1 MNAGWNIP
9 GFVSLG
15 LVSQNNYVNV
25 PLKSIKIKCKIVNM
39 VADVEAV
46 FTYENSLKDPLEAT
60 FIFPLN
66 DASVYHFEAQIG
78 DKKIVSVC
86 RPRPEAKETYDSA
99 VEEGHTAIL
108 AEQSEH
114 CSDVFQMNIG
124 NIPPNGT
131 VILVLRYVNVLDG
144 KNVET
149 DEKKFSH
156 AEITLTLPS
165 VINPRYSPKEQKI
178 PSECGGLMEP
188 VLVNSVP
195 YTITFEAELS
205 MSSKILDVKST
216 HDRFILDRSN
226 DVSNANVKLA
236 SEFIPNH
243 DLQMVISLSD
253 SLKSLASL
261 EYGDTNE
268 SSILATN
275 CLMVQFLPEFS
286 EVNATK
292 KNNSEIV
299 FLIDRSGSMHGDN
312 ISYAK
317 TSLLLFLKSL
327 PVKCR
332 FQIIGFGSSFDS
344 LFPEPTDYCEES
356 LNKALKYQEALEADM
371 GGTEVYNALKSAL
384 NSSTSGEGWFKQII
398 FLTDGDVNNADEVI
412 GLVRMNAHKAR
423 VFTIGLGEGASTGLV
438 KGVARAGNGT
448 AAFVRDNS
456 QLHSTVMRILTDAL
470 QPEADNVSIDWKLTE
485 KLPDGKE
492 TPIEIVSVPKQI
504 APLFSGHFVTY
515 FGLFK
520 SDKLSTVGGQV
531 NLNYSLLGEKKTLT
545 LDVSNAVVRRN
556 NSDSS
561 HNLPIHRLAGNVQ
574 INELVDEYHSIQL
587 AEKDET
593 HKKALEP
600 IRQQVEDLSCRLN
613 ILTKFTAMVAV
624 DPEKLDTDVNTKRV
638 KVSVP
643 LMRRSCGGAPYAAM
657 GMGMPMA
664 NCGIDMIDF
673 ASPASACC
681 LRTDGAQ
688 PECYTGSLGFEM
700 DECDSACDEYD
711 ASEHSNENVEKH
723 IQLAKLQSFSGLWNF
738 NTSLCECFGVP
749 MDDLSTHLKEPGKSP
764 FLTETTWGTAL
775 AIAYLESFIPEKKDE
790 WCLLVEKAKNWL
802 LTQAE
807 SHKVPSKK
815 PSELCD
821 ELIVKAEDAL
831 TKLLKKATSS

>member
-15 LVSQNNYVNV
+15 LVCQREYVNV

-78 DKKIVSVC
+78 NKKIVSVC

-108 AEQSEH
+108 AEQNEH

-131 VILVLRYVNVLDG
+131 VILVLRYVNILDG

-178 PSECGGLMEP
+178 PSEFEGFTEP

-216 HDRFILDRSN
+216 HDRFILERSG

-268 SSILATN
+268 SSVLATN
-275 CLMVQFLPEFS
+275 CLMVQFLPEFP

-292 KNNSEIV
+292 KNKSEIV
-299 FLIDRSGSMHGDN
+299 FLIDRSGSMQGDN

-332 FQIIGFGSSFDS
+332 FQIIGFGSHFDS
-344 LFPEPTDYCEES
+344 LFPEPRDYSEES
-356 LNKALKYQEALEADM
+356 LNQALKYQEALDADM

-384 NSSTSGEGWFKQII
+384 NSSTSGEGCFKQII

-412 GLVRMNAHKAR
+412 GLVRMNSRKAR
-423 VFTIGLGEGASTGLV
+423 VFAIGLGEGASTGLV

-470 QPEADNVSIDWKLTE
+470 QPEADNVSIEWKLTE

-492 TPIEIVSVPKQI
+492 TPIGEIVTVPKQI

-515 FGLFK
+515 FGYFK

-545 LDVSNAVVRRN
+545 LNVSNAVVCRN
-556 NSDSS
+556 NSNSS
-561 HNLPIHRLAGNVQ
+561 QNLPIHRLAGNVQ

-593 HKKALEP
+593 HKIPLEP

-624 DPEKLDTDVNTKRV
+624 DPEKLDTNEKTKRV

-643 LMRRSCGGAPYAAM
+643 LMRRSCGGAPYATMA
-657 GMGMPMA
+657 MGMPMA

-673 ASPASACC
+673 ASPTAACC
-681 LRTDGAQ
+681 LRNDMTEAV
-688 PECYTGSLGFEM
+688 CYSGSLGFEM
-700 DECDSACDEYD
+700 NESVAAVCVEEDT
-711 ASEHSNENVEKH
+711 SNEKVEKH
-723 IQLAKLQSFSGLWNF
+723 IQLAKLQSFSGSWNF

-749 MDDLSTHLKEPGKSP
+749 MDDLSTCLKEPGKSP
-764 FLTETTWGTAL
+764 FLTETTWATAL
-775 AIAYLESFIPEKKDE
+775 AIAYLESYIPEKKDE

-807 SHKVPSKK
+807 SHKIPSKK

-821 ELIVKAEDAL
+821 ELIVKAKDAL